1 MSRIGKKIIAIPKG
15 TEVSNSD
22 GIFSVKGPL
31 GTLTKKFKQDI
42 EITIGADNVTLVP
55 KRETLE
61 NKALW
66 GTYASHIMN
75 MIAGVT
81 TPYVKKLIIEG
92 IGYKSE
98 VKGETLVLALGFS
111 HPVNVPIPKILKV
124 TAEKNII
131 TVTGIDKEIV
141 GEFVANVRSLKK
153 PEPYKGKGIRYE
165 GEVVKRKQGKKTA

>member
-22 GIFSVKGPL
+22 GVFSVKGPL

-42 EITIGADNVTLVP
+42 EITIGTENVTLVP

-66 GTYASHIMN
+66 GTYASHVMN

-98 VKGETLVLALGFS
+98 VKGDNLVLALGFS
-111 HPVNVPIPKILKV
+111 HPVNVPIPKTLKV

-131 TVTGIDKEIV
+131 TATGIDKEVV
-141 GEFVANVRSLKK
+141 GEFVASVRSLKK